1 MAEPRRSPEGSRDRR
16 LGPRLGAALVAG
28 AVLASVAGP
37 CAAARWGW
45 LGVRIRDL
53 NEREMEEITVK
64 QGLREGY
71 GVVIENILPDTPA
84 AASSLKAGDVVVAIE
99 GRPVVESRELQRIV
113 GSALAGQELTM
124 VVLRPDGRRPIRI
137 RVGAMPAEVV
147 AERVAAEFG
156 FLVREA
162 GADGGPP
169 PGASRR
175 PVVGLVAERSAA
187 ARGGLEVD
195 DRILGLNGVDVL
207 SLDDFRQRIQ
217 GVPLEQPLHLRVERK
232 GEPVVLEL
240 PAAQAALP
248 VR

>member
-1 MAEPRRSPEGSRDRR
+1 MAEARRSPEGSRGRR
-16 LGPRLGAALVAG
+16 LGPRLGAVLVAG
-28 AVLASVAGP
+28 AVLVGGAGP
-37 CAAARWGW
+37 GEAARWGW

-53 NEREMEEITVK
+53 TEREMEEITVK

-71 GVVIENILPDTPA
+71 GVVIADVLPDTPA

-113 GSALAGQELTM
+113 GSAVAGQELTV
-124 VVLRPDGRRPIRI
+124 VVLRPDGRRPIQV

-156 FLVREA
+156 FLVRDP
-162 GADGGPP
+162 GADGDV
-169 PGASRR
+169 SRR
-175 PVVGLVAERSAA
+175 PVVGLVAEGSAA

-195 DRILGLNGVDVL
+195 DRILGLNGADVL

-217 GVPLEQPLHLRVERK
+217 GLPLEQPLRLRVERK
-232 GEPVVLEL
+232 GEPVALEL
-240 PAAQAALP
+240 PAAHGALP